1 MTDEVNSYTEGIRLS
16 AEHTESLT
24 LEADLF
30 RNRARTGLSL
40 CFYDG
45 AGSDALRSV
54 ALLPSA
60 NERLAELNTKA
71 LFRAVTAAYSL
82 GDYEDVK
89 TSLGRLRELTPND
102 EAAAAL
108 GKKLAMRLREQ
119 VRGSYNFHQI
129 RKSAESSGNVNV
141 ASFLLKTELR
151 PAPVMV

>member
-1 MTDEVNSYTEGIRLS
+1 MTDDVNSYTEGIRLS

-24 LEADLF
+24 SKADLF
-30 RNRARTGLSL
+30 RNRACTSLSL

-45 AGSDALRSV
+45 ARSDALRSV
-54 ALLPSA
+54 AMLPSA

-71 LFRAVTAAYSL
+71 LFRAATAAYSL

-89 TSLGRLRELTPND
+89 TSMGRLRELTPND

-119 VRGSYNFHQI
+119 VHGCYKI
-129 RKSAESSGNVNV
+129 RKSAESSGNVDV
-141 ASFLLKTELR
+141 ASLLLKTELR